1 MQDITLSTR
10 GLTKC
15 FGGRPALCSCTL
27 QVQRGAVCCLL
38 GRNGAG
44 KTTLLKLL
52 LGLLRPT
59 AGSASILGLD
69 SIRDRPAL
77 LRQTGSL
84 IETPAF
90 YDHLSAA
97 ENLRLHLAYMGMQ
110 DRDPS
115 PALRLAG
122 LGEVGGE
129 PVGSFS
135 LGMRQRLAIARAL
148 SHRPAVLLLD
158 EPLNGLDPVAMREMR
173 LLFRQL
179 AGQGVTILLSSHL
192 LAEVEQTA
200 DRIAVLAEGRLV
212 LNASL
217 DRLRRRYPQ
226 DLTDRLIAWMQG
238 GDLDEAMD
246 LA

>member
-15 FGGRPALCSCTL
+15 FGSRTALCSCTL

-52 LGLLRPT
+52 LGLLRHYPPGRRPSWGWT
-59 AGSASILGLD
+59 ASGTA
-69 SIRDRPAL
+69 PPL
-77 LRQTGSL
+77 LRQTRQPSSRP
-84 IETPAF
+84 PAF

-110 DRDPS
+110 DRNPS

-148 SHRPAVLLLD
+148 SHRPAR
-158 EPLNGLDPVAMREMR
+158 PA
-173 LLFRQL
+173 
-179 AGQGVTILLSSHL
+179 AG
-192 LAEVEQTA
+192 
-200 DRIAVLAEGRLV
+200 
-212 LNASL
+212 
-217 DRLRRRYPQ
+217 
-226 DLTDRLIAWMQG
+226 
-238 GDLDEAMD
+238 
-246 LA
+246 

>member
-15 FGGRPALCSCTL
+15 FGGRTALCSCTL

-115 PALRLAG
+115 P
-122 LGEVGGE
+122 
-129 PVGSFS
+129 
-135 LGMRQRLAIARAL
+135 
-148 SHRPAVLLLD
+148 
-158 EPLNGLDPVAMREMR
+158 
-173 LLFRQL
+173 
-179 AGQGVTILLSSHL
+179 
-192 LAEVEQTA
+192 
-200 DRIAVLAEGRLV
+200 
-212 LNASL
+212 
-217 DRLRRRYPQ
+217 
-226 DLTDRLIAWMQG
+226 DL
-238 GDLDEAMD
+238 
-246 LA
+246 

>member
-115 PALRLAG
+115 PDLWAAG
-122 LGEVGGE
+122 PAGGM
-129 PVGSFS
+129 PVFLCRTCGAGRSGSDPHHRIYG
-135 LGMRQRLAIARAL
+135 GMNHEQRSI
-148 SHRPAVLLLD
+148 
-158 EPLNGLDPVAMREMR
+158 
-173 LLFRQL
+173 
-179 AGQGVTILLSSHL
+179 
-192 LAEVEQTA
+192 
-200 DRIAVLAEGRLV
+200 
-212 LNASL
+212 
-217 DRLRRRYPQ
+217 
-226 DLTDRLIAWMQG
+226 
-238 GDLDEAMD
+238 
-246 LA
+246 